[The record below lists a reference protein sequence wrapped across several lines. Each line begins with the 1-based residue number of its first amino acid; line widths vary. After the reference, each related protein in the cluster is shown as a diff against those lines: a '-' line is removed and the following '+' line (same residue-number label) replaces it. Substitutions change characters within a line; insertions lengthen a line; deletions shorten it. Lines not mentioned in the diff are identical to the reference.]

1 MFKARTQK
9 MRSARLPVALLAGL
23 TIASAVA
30 FAQEMATI
38 RPVTEHGI
46 TYLSGG
52 VGEDEASAMRAMA
65 PRFNLHLLFA
75 QKDGVYLADVDVVI
89 VSASGERVAAMTSDG
104 PLLFLKLTPGRYLVT
119 ATSDMGK
126 LTRWVTVP
134 AHGGADI
141 NFYWG

>member
-1 MFKARTQK
+1 MFKAPKNMQL
-9 MRSARLPVALLAGL
+9 ARLPVALLAGL
-23 TIASAVA
+23 TIASAAA

-52 VGEDEASAMRAMA
+52 IGEDEASAMRATA
-65 PRFNLHLLFA
+65 SKFNLHLSFA

-89 VSASGERVAAMTSDG
+89 VSASGERVAAMRSEG
-104 PLLFLKLTPGRYLVT
+104 PLLFLKLPPGRYLVT
-119 ATSDMGK
+119 ATSDTGK

-134 AHGGADI
+134 ARGGADI

>member
-1 MFKARTQK
+1 MLKVRTQK
-9 MRSARLPVALLAGL
+9 SRLARLPVALVAGL

-30 FAQEMATI
+30 LAQEMATI

-52 VGEDEASAMRAMA
+52 VGEEEVSGMRAMA
-65 PRFNLHLLFA
+65 PKFNLHLVFA
-75 QKDGVYLADVDVVI
+75 QKSGVYLADVDVVI
-89 VSASGERVAAMTSDG
+89 FSPSGQQVAAMKSEG
-104 PLLFLKLTPGRYLVT
+104 PLLFVSLPPGRYRVT
-119 ATSDMGK
+119 ATSD
-126 LTRWVTVP
+126 TVNVTHWVTVP